1 MSFALEIKKEVLSH
15 EFSEKEALDFVS
27 GLISSSSELV
37 FGKKVIKV
45 NNSDISSAL
54 KDLLKQLS
62 IKYNERK
69 ENKNWIQIDF
79 ISEKNIKYYSSYFS
93 GAFVGGG
100 SISDS
105 ESPSYHLEIQFF
117 SHEQAIRNMKFLNK
131 YEFKFSFIQRR
142 KMFVIYLKKSEQI
155 FEFLRAIT
163 AHNSM
168 LKFEDARINRDFYN
182 QLNRLSNLDLYNQK
196 KLATASNDFQRDF
209 AYIIEHN
216 LLKLFKE
223 KEILFFKMKKKNDLS
238 SLQEL
243 VILFNKKTGM
253 KKTRA
258 GLHHWIIKL
267 RKIISE
273 NPK

>member
-1 MSFALEIKKEVLSH
+1 MSFALDIKKEVLSH
-15 EFSEKEALDFVS
+15 EFSENEAMDFVM
-27 GLISSSSELV
+27 GLISSSSEIIS
-37 FGKKVIKV
+37 GDRVIKV
-45 NNSDISSAL
+45 NNSDISIAL
-54 KDLLKQLS
+54 KDLLKQLN
-62 IKYNERK
+62 IEHTERR

-79 ISEKNIKYYSSYFS
+79 QNKREVKHYSSYFS

-105 ESPSYHLEIQFF
+105 ESPAYHLEVQFF
-117 SHEQAIRNMKFLNK
+117 SHEQAVKNMKFLNK
-131 YEFKFSFIQRR
+131 YEFKFSLIQRR

-196 KLATASNDFQRDF
+196 KLAAASNNFLRDYE
-209 AYIIEHN
+209 YIETHK
-216 LLKLFKE
+216 LKDLFKDN
-223 KEILFFKMKKKNDLS
+223 EIKFFKMKKQNNLS

-243 VILFNKKTGM
+243 VVLFNKKTGLN
-253 KKTRA
+253 KTRA
-258 GLHHWIIKL
+258 GLNHWIIKL
-267 RKIISE
+267 RRIIAE
-273 NPK
+273 NPR